1 MTALLDPPSPRSPNR
16 RRSRVG
22 LIALLPL
29 LGALAIGV
37 AILGALEQQQATTCG
52 PSITSTTTGPPTSGA
67 VGQTISGAMSWF
79 GGPDDPT
86 SGPTTASGKPV
97 TDPGIAVYNTATLTG
112 YWRVHFPN
120 GRTAVLQQTDIG
132 PAPWTGRVLDVL
144 YSALPYLGY
153 SEQDFPTGAQITAT
167 YLGTSPKLAGTA
179 VGGGGTATST
189 GGDDC
194 ARTAAT
200 GDRSLTAVTAAAN
213 LLASM
218 HIPYS
223 YGGGHTLTPTKP
235 TLGLG
240 GAPPV
245 GLDCSSSVSYVLQH
259 AGFPIPTMVSGD
271 FETWGDP
278 GPGQQVTIYAS
289 SWHVIMKIGSRY
301 FGTSGFG
308 HPAAGTG
315 PAWFTVGPSPS
326 YLALFVAR
334 HPPGL

>member
-1 MTALLDPPSPRSPNR
+1 MSALLDPPRPSAPNK
-16 RRSRVG
+16 RRSHAGLLALVLLVG
-22 LIALLPL
+22 V
-29 LGALAIGV
+29 LAIGV
-37 AILGALEQQQATTCG
+37 AILGALAGNQSTTCG
-52 PSITSTTTGPPTSGA
+52 TSGTGVPTTTSGLGT

-97 TDPGIAVYNTATLTG
+97 TDPGIAVYNTATLNG

-144 YSALPYLGY
+144 SSALPYLGY
-153 SEQDFPTGAQITAT
+153 SEQDFPTGAPITAT
-167 YLGTSPKLAGTA
+167 YLGTNPQLARVA
-179 VGGGGTATST
+179 IGGGGSATT
-189 GGDDC
+189 GSSGDEDC
-194 ARTAAT
+194 GGALT
-200 GDRSLTAVTAAAN
+200 GDRSLAAITAAAN

-218 HIPYS
+218 HLPYS
-223 YGGGHTLTPTKP
+223 YGGGHITPAKP

-245 GLDCSSSVSYVLQH
+245 GLDCSSSVSFVLQH
-259 AGFPIPTMVSGD
+259 AGFNVPTMVSGD

-278 GPGQQVTIYAS
+278 GPGRYVTLYAS
-289 SWHVIMKIGSRY
+289 SWHIFMKIGNRY

-315 PAWFTVGPSPS
+315 PAWFTIDPSPS
-326 YLALFVAR
+326 YLGLFVER
-334 HPPGL
+334 HPQGL

>member
-1 MTALLDPPSPRSPNR
+1 MTALRDPPAPQRHR
-16 RRSRVG
+16 QRSRLG
-22 LIALLPL
+22 LLVAVVL
-29 LGALAIGV
+29 LGGLAIGI
-37 AILGALEQQQATTCG
+37 AILGALSQSQQTTCG
-52 PSITSTTTGPPTSGA
+52 TASAGGTTMPVRGTP
-67 VGQTISGAMSWF
+67 GQTITGATSWF

-97 TDPGIAVYNTATLTG
+97 TDPGIAVLDTATLNG

-153 SEQDFPTGAQITAT
+153 TEHDFPTGAQITAT
-167 YLGTSPKLAGTA
+167 YLGANPHLARIA
-179 VGGGGTATST
+179 IGGGGTATPGGGGGCGGTTST
-189 GGDDC
+189 GERSYG
-194 ARTAAT
+194 AVAA
-200 GDRSLTAVTAAAN
+200 SAN

-218 HIPYS
+218 HVPYS
-223 YGGGHTLTPTKP
+223 YGGGHITPAKP

-245 GLDCSSSVSYVLQH
+245 GLDCSASVSFVLQH
-259 AGFPIPTMVSGD
+259 AGFNLPTMVAQD
-271 FETWGDP
+271 FESWGDP

-289 SWHVIMKIGSRY
+289 SWHTFLKIGNRY

-315 PAWFTVGPSPS
+315 PAWFTTDPSPS
-326 YLALFVAR
+326 YLALFTAR